1 MAVLDS
7 VLVRLGVDMS
17 DAEDEVDRGSQ
28 SITDRLGGLSGVG
41 TAAAAGLG
49 TAFVTG
55 LGAAMDISSVTT
67 QLQNQLDL
75 TGEEAARAGD
85 VAGDVFSA
93 GFGESLDEVGEAVSA
108 VSSSM
113 HEFGSISD
121 EEMTQLSKDALAL
134 SKTFQFDLGEA
145 TAAAGNL
152 IKSGLA
158 KDGTEA
164 MDLLAATAQKVPA
177 AMREELPALTKEY
190 SEFFSQLGFTG
201 PEMFGLLA
209 QAAKDPNFELDKL
222 GDAVKEF
229 SLRLA
234 DTDAAKEPLE
244 ELGLDVAHIQKLVN
258 TGQGT
263 KAFDEVVTALKN
275 VDDQTKRTTLQA
287 ALFGGPGEDMG
298 RSLLNLKAGGA
309 AAATG
314 LDDAAGAAKAVT
326 DRMESSPGQQFDSI
340 MRTLSTTLGQALL
353 PSLNRFSELL
363 KENPEL
369 VSVLV
374 PLVLL
379 LAAGLAGA
387 AAAQWAMNSALLANP
402 MTWIVLGILALV
414 AAIVLIAQRTT
425 FFQDLWSSVWG
436 SITTAFDDTVDWI
449 GDRIAWFGTLPGLL
463 GGWFDDAKNAA
474 TGKLTELVLWI
485 AGVPG
490 WVFGVLSGWGGDL
503 ARSATEAFT
512 SMRTAAVR
520 QATGLVT
527 WTGRLPGNMAG
538 ALTSQAYRFYNVG
551 LDFVYG
557 IWDGISAAGGWLWSN
572 IQNFAHDYIIDPVVG
587 LLKIGSPSK
596 LAADEIG
603 HWIPAGIAVG
613 AEDNAGVVDETMR
626 NLLDPGAY
634 QTTGLLQGMTSPV
647 ARKVQPAN
655 SKTVL
660 ELRGGNR
667 LFREFLQESVRT
679 DAGGSITRYAEG

>member
-1 MAVLDS
+1 MAVLDA

-17 DAEDEVDRGSQ
+17 DAEAEVDRGTE

-49 TAFVTG
+49 AAFVTG

-67 QLQNQLDL
+67 DLQSQLDL
-75 TGEEAARAGD
+75 TSEEAARAGD

-93 GFGESLDEVGEAVSA
+93 GFGESVGEAGEAVSA
-108 VSSSM
+108 VASSM

-121 EEMTQLSKDALAL
+121 AEMTQLSKDALAL
-134 SKTFQFDLGEA
+134 SKTFEFDLGEA

-234 DTDAAKEPLE
+234 DTGAAKEPLK

-275 VDDQTKRTTLQA
+275 VDDQTKRTSLQA

-298 RSLLNLKAGGA
+298 RTLLNLKAGGA

-314 LDDAAGAAKAVT
+314 LDDAAGSAKEVT
-326 DRMESSPGQQFDSI
+326 DRMEASPGQQFDSI
-340 MRTLSTTLGQALL
+340 MRTLSTTLGETLL
-353 PSLNRFSELL
+353 PLLNRFSALL
-363 KENPEL
+363 KEHPDL
-369 VSVLV
+369 VRTLV
-374 PLVLL
+374 PLILL
-379 LAAGLAGA
+379 LGAGLAGA

-402 MTWIVLGILALV
+402 MTWVVLGVLALI
-414 AAIVLIAQRTT
+414 AAIVLIATKTT
-425 FFQDLWSSVWG
+425 WFQDTWDAVWG
-436 SITTAFDDTVDWI
+436 GIKTAFNATVDWLK
-449 GDRIAWFGTLPGLL
+449 DAFSWFGTLPGQFAD
-463 GGWFDDAKNAA
+463 WFGDVKDWSVR
-474 TGKLTELVLWI
+474 KLSELVSWVGGL
-485 AGVPG
+485 PG
-490 WVFGVLSGWGGDL
+490 RLLDELSDLASDLSGAASG
-503 ARSATEAFT
+503 AFQ
-512 SMRTAAVR
+512 SMKDGAVR
-520 QATGLVT
+520 QTLGLIT
-527 WTGRLPGNMAG
+527 YARNLPGNLAG
-538 ALTSQAYRFYNVG
+538 ALSSQAYRFYNIG

-557 IWDGISAAGGWLWSN
+557 IWDGISAAGGWLWSK

-587 LLKIGSPSK
+587 LLEIGSPSK

-603 HWIPAGIAVG
+603 QWIPAGIAMG
-613 AEDNAGVVDETMR
+613 AEDNADTLDETMR
-626 NLLDPGAY
+626 DLVDPGAY
-634 QTTGLLQGMTSPV
+634 QPSNSLMGMRSPA
-647 ARKVQPAN
+647 ARKVQP
-655 SKTVL
+655 TDRHLLL
-660 ELRGGNR
+660 ELRGGSR
-667 LFREFLQESVRT
+667 AFREFLQESVT
-679 DAGGSITRYAEG
+679 AATGGDIVKYVKG